1 MANSAA
7 LQMMQMRQIMVANG
21 DEPKK
26 IWATEYG
33 QPASIG
39 GAAKQNEF
47 VADMLLK
54 WQELPF
60 AGPMFIYTTRDRKTG
75 SSRCDETLGIYET
88 NWTPKA
94 VQQTVK
100 AGASGA
106 IAKSAEFQRFT
117 DSDRSGTRHRA
128 VAGLQDQERHLGA
141 GANGQHGL

>member
-7 LQMMQMRQIMVANG
+7 LQLMQMRQIMVANG

-75 SSRCDETLGIYET
+75 SGRSDETLGIY
-88 NWTPKA
+88 
-94 VQQTVK
+94 
-100 AGASGA
+100 
-106 IAKSAEFQRFT
+106 
-117 DSDRSGTRHRA
+117 
-128 VAGLQDQERHLGA
+128 QDQLDTEGRPADREGR
-141 GANGQHGL
+141 GVGRDCKIG